1 MTIMREVSKAKLKV
15 LAPLTHG
22 PGMEA
27 SYIV

>member
-22 PGMEA
+22 PGMKA